1 MGEDSELGIDDGL
14 TKDRSY
20 SEGRGTRMNDTKRL
34 PVLLVIALILIT
46 VAGVVYIVTKPSTSS
61 KSTPTE
67 TKGEET
73 LASKVLAIEEKLA
86 GLEAKITDLQGR
98 SGKGG
103 PDPFLLHQMEA
114 LTKRVEAL
122 EKPAKQPAIKSETR
136 PPPPKPTVTSQK
148 KYHTVQKGETLPKI
162 GKKYGIAVE
171 ELRKLNNLSKGQ
183 SLKIGQ
189 KLLVSVER

>member
-136 PPPPKPTVTSQK
+136 PPPPKPTVTSQM